1 MPEVAPL
8 GDAHAF
14 GPACSCFSARVP
26 AEGLATRNSRS
37 SARVPTKLR
46 HLIHNKLGKLLPA
59 TYTKLNAS
67 CMHCFWQ
74 SSTQITSE
82 MCFPPSEDSG
92 YIGYFDTATVSED
105 VMPASDYAPAIR
117 HWWAHVEKN
126 GGLASYEQSATVST
140 MLFGCNRWLELNA
153 GKSSAQD
160 ISEIERI
167 RDELCN
173 WIKLRGKTYR
183 G

>member
-1 MPEVAPL
+1 MLVARSPGPVSTATSPPEPDSL
-8 GDAHAF
+8 
-14 GPACSCFSARVP
+14 S
-26 AEGLATRNSRS
+26 
-37 SARVPTKLR
+37 
-46 HLIHNKLGKLLPA
+46 KLLPA

-67 CMHCFWQ
+67 CMHCFRQ

-82 MCFPPSEDSG
+82 MCFPTSEDSG
-92 YIGYFDTATVSED
+92 YIGYFDAATVSED

-153 GKSSAQD
+153 GNSSAQD

-167 RDELCN
+167 KDELHN
-173 WIKLRGKTYR
+173 WIKLRGKTYS